1 MSDENLE
8 ERVDI
13 TAAFHM
19 DDVCVCVCV
28 CVCVVWVGGNGQ
40 LHGMKF

>member
-1 MSDENLE
+1 MSDESL

-19 DDVCVCVCV
+19 DGVCVC
-28 CVCVVWVGGNGQ
+28 GYRQ

>member
-28 CVCVVWVGGNGQ
+28 VWVGGNGQ

>member
-1 MSDENLE
+1 MSDYSLE
-8 ERVDI
+8 DHVDI

-28 CVCVVWVGGNGQ
+28 DSS
-40 LHGMKF
+40 ME